1 MDIEKLIP
9 ENPVSATEMDHI
21 PLAQALADAERILQ
35 EYAEDCR
42 RMAE

>member
-9 ENPVSATEMDHI
+9 EDLVRATEVEYI
-21 PLAQALADAERILQ
+21 PLAQALVDADRILQ